1 MRNRWEDVF
10 AADYAR
16 LVVLVTAVCGSA
28 TDAEEAIQ
36 EAFVRAL
43 AHDSTGERIND
54 PLAWLYRVA
63 RNVALSR
70 FRRIAVAVKHA
81 PVLHASDRTPSADDR
96 VDDRLYLLAE
106 LRRLPLPQR
115 EALVLF
121 HMADWSIETI
131 AQHQGVPTGT
141 VKARLARG
149 RAAIARS
156 GPQVLDDV
164 EGVTP

>member
-10 AADYAR
+10 AAHYAR
-16 LVVLVTAVCGSA
+16 LVVLVTAVCGSSA
-28 TDAEEAIQ
+28 DAEEAVQ

-43 AHDSTGERIND
+43 AHDGSDERIND

-81 PVLHASDRTPSADDR
+81 PVLHASDHTPSADDR
-96 VDDRLYLLAE
+96 VDDRLYLMAE

-121 HMADWSIETI
+121 HMADWSIEAI
-131 AQHQGVPTGT
+131 AQQQGVPTGT

-149 RAAIARS
+149 RAAIART
-156 GPQVLDDV
+156 GPPVLDDV